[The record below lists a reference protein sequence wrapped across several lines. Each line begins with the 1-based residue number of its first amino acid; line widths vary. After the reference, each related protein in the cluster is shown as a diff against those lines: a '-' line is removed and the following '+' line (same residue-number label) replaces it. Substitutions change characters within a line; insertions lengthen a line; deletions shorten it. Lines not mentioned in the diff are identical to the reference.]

1 MLSYVAM
8 IKDKIIALLQA
19 ALKKNGLDARD
30 INLEHPTNP
39 AHGDYSTNVAFA
51 SAKQLKK
58 QPLELAQQ
66 IKDSVPQDELVEKVT
81 VEKPGFINFFLSGK
95 ALLQELKNI
104 NENVKNKSKAEK
116 TILLEYG
123 QPNTHKTPHI
133 GHLFSYIFG
142 ESLARIIEY
151 QGNKIIRANYQG
163 DIGPHVAK
171 CLYQV
176 KKRGQEIKKLKTLK
190 DKIDFL
196 QKCYQEGS
204 KLYEEDKKVRS
215 EIDELNQKIYH
226 RDPEILKLWQET
238 RKWCLDFFKQFE
250 QTLGIKYD
258 KYYFESEIAARGKT
272 IVEKFV
278 GKIFEKSDQAI
289 IFQGEKFGLHTRVF
303 ITKFGMPT
311 YEAKDIALNELKK
324 QLNFDLSIVTT
335 ASEQNEYYKVVTKAS
350 ELIFPE
356 LEGKLKHLGFGL
368 VHLKTGRM
376 SSRTGEIVDAF
387 SLVDLT
393 QAEIKKQYKTDVSL
407 AEAIALAA
415 IKYSFLKSDAY
426 KNIVFDWEKSIA
438 KEGDSGPYLLY
449 TYVRTQSILG
459 KAPKFTLPTTV
470 SNLNPEEKN
479 ILRSIYQF
487 PEVIER
493 AAKHYSPHLI
503 TTYLFQ
509 LAQSFN
515 FFYQKHP
522 VLKANKETKELR
534 LALTYAVGK
543 ILEEGLYLLGI
554 ETVKKM

>member
-8 IKDKIIALLQA
+8 IRDKIVALLQA
-19 ALKKNGLDARD
+19 ALKKNGVEAKD

-39 AHGDYSTNVAFA
+39 AHGDYSTNVAFTL
-51 SAKQLKK
+51 AKQLKK
-58 QPLELAQQ
+58 HPLELAQQ
-66 IKDSVPQDELVEKVT
+66 IKESVPQDELVEKVT
-81 VEKPGFINFFLSGK
+81 VEKPGFINFFLSEK

-142 ESLARIIEY
+142 ESLARILEY

-176 KKRGQEIKKLKTLK
+176 KKKGQEIKKLKTLK
-190 DKIDFL
+190 DKVDFL

-204 KLYEEDKKVRS
+204 KLYEEDKKVQD
-215 EIDELNQKIYH
+215 EIDQLNQKIYH

-238 RKWCLDFFKQFE
+238 RKWCLDFFKKFE

-272 IVEKFV
+272 IVEKFI

-311 YEAKDIALNELKK
+311 YEAKDISLNETKK

-356 LEGKLKHLGFGL
+356 LKDKLKHLGFGL

-376 SSRTGEIVDAF
+376 SSRRCEIVDAF

-393 QAEIKKQYKTDVSL
+393 CAEIKKQYKTDQSL

-459 KAPKFTLPTTV
+459 KAPKFNPPTTI
-470 SNLNPEEKN
+470 SDLNLEEKN

-487 PEVIER
+487 PEVVER
-493 AAKHYSPHLI
+493 AAKHYCPHLI

-522 VLKANKETKELR
+522 VLKASKETKELR

-543 ILEEGLYLLGI
+543 IIQEGLYLLGI